1 MGSYRIKSIKLLTLM
16 LLLGVAAIYS
26 TQEVKAQRI
35 YRITDS
41 NGNITF
47 SDSPRGGGKEIVISP
62 LPLLPDMAAQA
73 TAPQADTSQPIAPS
87 ASATSAPAQ
96 QRQHP
101 GQPFMPYDTF
111 AINTPINNQTLPVGA
126 AGNVQVTL
134 DIQPALR
141 KDHRVRLRLGG
152 DISQSAMH
160 STTFMLSNLNRGTH
174 QLQAELL
181 DASGT
186 VRHRTEPRVIHVQ
199 RASINLPQNPNNPR
213 R

>member
-1 MGSYRIKSIKLLTLM
+1 MNHRIKPLM
-16 LLLGVAAIYS
+16 LLLLLAFA
-26 TQEVKAQRI
+26 TTPAMQEAQAQRI
-35 YRITDS
+35 YRVTDS
-41 NGNITF
+41 NGNVTF
-47 SDSPRGGGKEIVISP
+47 SDSPQDGGREVVISP
-62 LPLLPDMAAQA
+62 LPILPAMAARSA
-73 TAPQADTSQPIAPS
+73 TEQTSTPQPIAPP
-87 ASATSAPAQ
+87 ASATAEPAS
-96 QRQHP
+96 QRGQP

-111 AINTPINNQTLPVGA
+111 AISTPINNQTLPVGA
-126 AGNVQVTL
+126 AGNVPVTL
-134 DIQPALR
+134 SIQPALR
-141 KDHRVRLRLGG
+141 KDHRVRLLLGG
-152 DISQSAMH
+152 DVSQSAMH